1 MFLLA
6 AGSLLHPS
14 STSSGPLEADW
25 ILCAG
30 SFFGG
35 RNAGEMQE
43 ATQQVESGKMGLQTA
58 KGARC
63 HGRGNAGGEGEVS

>member
-6 AGSLLHPS
+6 AGSLLHPG

-30 SFFGG
+30 SFL
-35 RNAGEMQE
+35 GEEMPVKCNKQPSRWNQARWASRLQRGPDAME
-43 ATQQVESGKMGLQTA
+43 GAIQGERGK
-58 KGARC
+58 
-63 HGRGNAGGEGEVS
+63 